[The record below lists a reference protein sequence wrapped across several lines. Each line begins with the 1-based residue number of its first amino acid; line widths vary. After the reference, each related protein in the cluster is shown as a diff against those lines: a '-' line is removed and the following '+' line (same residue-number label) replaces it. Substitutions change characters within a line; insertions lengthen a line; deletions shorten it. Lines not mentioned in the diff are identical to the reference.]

1 MNLYAITALWLV
13 ALLSSCSFSS
23 PTHSVVEDRATR
35 SAREFMSAEYY
46 QKRMSEIEAAHRF
59 WESDPESYDT
69 RMNEIESARAL
80 RLNSVYSD

>member
-1 MNLYAITALWLV
+1 MNLYAITALGLV
-13 ALLSSCSFSS
+13 TLLSSSSFSS

-35 SAREFMSAEYY
+35 SAREFISAESN
-46 QKRMSEIEAAHRF
+46 QNRMSEIEAAHRF